1 MARSSEELTRT
12 RPTLPL
18 FREAGV
24 HPPQPPATRFQGSKY
39 KLLDWIWE
47 HVSQLPFDTVL
58 DAFGGSGCVSHF
70 LKGNG
75 RAVTFNDILISNY
88 LCAQAIVANDDERLG
103 REDVEFVLT
112 RRSSFDYKDFVA
124 QTFRDI
130 YFTDEENVWLD
141 VVAQNIPRLP
151 TPNKRALAYFAL
163 FQSAISKR
171 PYNLFHRKN
180 LYMRTAEVE
189 RSFGNKSTW
198 DKSFEDHFRAFV
210 AEANGAVFSAG
221 RECRALN
228 LDACQAPGAYD
239 LVYIDPPYINGRGTG
254 VDYHGFYH
262 FLEGL
267 AAYDEWPAKVD
278 YKSKHRRLKPV
289 KSPWTNPR
297 KIHEAFRSVFR
308 RFADGILVVSY
319 RSDGIPSIEELGEMV
334 REVKPKV
341 QIYTLNGNYT
351 YVLSTNRGSTETLIV
366 GTS

>member
-1 MARSSEELTRT
+1 M

-18 FREAGV
+18 FRAAGV
-24 HPPQPPATRFQGSKY
+24 QAPQPPATRFQGSKY

-70 LKGNG
+70 FKGMG
-75 RAVTFNDILISNY
+75 KAVTFNDILLSNS
-88 LCAQAIVANDDERLG
+88 LCAQAIVANDGERLEQ
-103 REDVEFVLT
+103 EDVALVLT
-112 RRSSFDYKDFVA
+112 RHPSFAYKDFIA

-130 YFTDEENVWLD
+130 YFTDAENEWLD

-151 TPNKRALAYFAL
+151 TLNKRALAYFAL

-210 AEANGAVFSAG
+210 AEANEAVFSTG
-221 RECRALN
+221 RECKALN
-228 LDACQAPGAYD
+228 LDACQVPGAYD

-278 YKSKHRRLKPV
+278 YKSKHRRLVPV
-289 KSPWTNPR
+289 KSPWANPR
-297 KIHEAFRSVFR
+297 KIREAFRSVFC
-308 RFADGILVVSY
+308 RFAHSILVVSY
-319 RSDGIPSIEELGEMV
+319 RSDGIPGIEELGEMV
-334 REVKPKV
+334 REVRPKV
-341 QIYTLNGNYT
+341 EIYTLNGNYT

>member
-1 MARSSEELTRT
+1 MARSSEELIRT

-18 FREAGV
+18 FRAAGV

-47 HVSQLPFDTVL
+47 HVSQLPFDTAL

-75 RAVTFNDILISNY
+75 KAVTFNDILLSNSI
-88 LCAQAIVANDDERLG
+88 CAQAVVANDDERLEG
-103 REDVEFVLT
+103 EDVEFVLT
-112 RRSSFDYKDFVA
+112 RRTSFDYKDFIS
-124 QTFRDI
+124 QTFKDI

-210 AEANGAVFSAG
+210 AEANEAVFSTG

-228 LDACQAPGAYD
+228 LDACQSPGAYD

-267 AAYDEWPAKVD
+267 VNYSKWPDLID
-278 YKSKHRRLKPV
+278 YKTKHKRLKGNGSV
-289 KSPWTNPR
+289 WIDKN
-297 KIHEAFRSVFR
+297 KILSAFDSLFYK
-308 RFADGILVVSY
+308 FKDSILVVSY
-319 RSDGIPSIEELGEMV
+319 RADGIPAADELVAVLKKYKSDVEELK
-334 REVKPKV
+334 RKDYK
-341 QIYTLNGNYT
+341 
-351 YVLSTNRGSTETLIV
+351 YVLSANHSEEVLLI
-366 GTS
+366 GK